1 MALGSHSSIGDNCF
15 FSGKVVIG
23 NSVMIAPQCAFI
35 AMGHNITRTDIPMN
49 MQGEFHKE
57 ITIADDVWISYGA
70 TILDGVSIGRGAV
83 VGARAVVTHSIE
95 PYTVVGGVPERI
107 IKNRK

>member
-1 MALGSHSSIGDNCF
+1 
-15 FSGKVVIG
+15 
-23 NSVMIAPQCAFI
+23 
-35 AMGHNITRTDIPMN
+35 MN